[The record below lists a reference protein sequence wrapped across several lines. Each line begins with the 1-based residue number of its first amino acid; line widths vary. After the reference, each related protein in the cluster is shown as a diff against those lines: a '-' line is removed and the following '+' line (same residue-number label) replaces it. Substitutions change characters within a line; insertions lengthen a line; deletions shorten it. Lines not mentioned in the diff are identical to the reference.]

1 MASRNLPGGL
11 ALNGFWDLGE
21 DGWNTGMDENL
32 LKLSTLSHLS
42 VISATTT
49 LPGSPSEG
57 DTYLVP
63 SGDPEGDKVAVY
75 DDAAW
80 TYLDPFEGL
89 QGYVQDDDQV
99 LIYRDGA
106 WGAQGFM
113 RVFDEATASHTAVL
127 AEANSYKRLSNASGV
142 LLTIPANGD
151 VAYPIGTNLAF
162 EQQGAGAITFT
173 AATGVTLRYP
183 SNLTPVSNGQYS
195 VVQMIKV
202 AANEW
207 TLFGNLVP
215 VEE

>member
-142 LLTIPANGD
+142 LLTIPAMRAARVRIAGVETEKAPNVSVPKRTSAKNRLRVVRGD
-151 VAYPIGTNLAF
+151 GD
-162 EQQGAGAITFT
+162 
-173 AATGVTLRYP
+173 AA
-183 SNLTPVSNGQYS
+183 
-195 VVQMIKV
+195 
-202 AANEW
+202 
-207 TLFGNLVP
+207 
-215 VEE
+215 